1 MAITFRVNLQAPF
14 FLANKQPYSRAE
26 EDNFP
31 ATNSTWLPN
40 LHLAN
45 YVLKNGDEFEVSGI
59 QAVYLRDA
67 YTTGNY
73 AVLEVVSGTP

>member
-1 MAITFRVNLQAPF
+1 MAITFRVNLQAPYF
-14 FLANKQPYSRAE
+14 QSTKQPYSRAE
-26 EDNFP
+26 QDNFP
-31 ATNSTWLPN
+31 ETNSTWLPN

-67 YTTGNY
+67 YTTGPY